1 MPCGPPVRSL
11 PPPGGAAAAGGSPR
25 LGGAIMCPP
34 GSGAGL
40 CGVGAAAAVGAGLGA
55 LPRCP
60 WVPVPRGRAFGAP
73 MELTAR
79 VWRAAGLS
87 PAHCGLWWR
96 GLRGCS
102 AKGGPEA
109 APGPVGGGGR
119 LHPSALPR
127 ACRASSTSSEGL
139 VPQSQPRPG
148 HRSKDRGAMLAAPAA
163 GELWNSREGGLWKVR
178 KRMDRKPLVIARTKG
193 SEILFGI
200 SPCSLALSQSRRDL
214 FRLFLKQSSG
224 SRQFLMSEFALQATA
239 RGVPVHYVNRKQL
252 DALCRGQVHQGVC
265 LEATPLRFKSLEEA
279 EKPDL
284 RDEESLNRQL
294 LWLVLEQIQ
303 DPMNL
308 GALLRSAY
316 FLGVDRVVTS
326 RRNSCPLTPT
336 VSKASSGAMEVLDV
350 YSTDDLQSFLKAKAA
365 EGWEVLGTV
374 SKPEDAENIPV
385 ISCSEFQWNKPVIIV
400 IGSEGDGLSLETQLL
415 CHRML
420 AIPPGRA
427 LHPGIE
433 SLNVSVAT
441 GILLHS
447 ICSQKLR
454 HGD

>member
-1 MPCGPPVRSL
+1 
-11 PPPGGAAAAGGSPR
+11 
-25 LGGAIMCPP
+25 
-34 GSGAGL
+34 
-40 CGVGAAAAVGAGLGA
+40 
-55 LPRCP
+55 
-60 WVPVPRGRAFGAP
+60 
-73 MELTAR
+73 MELRALR
-79 VWRAAGLS
+79 GSVWRAVGLS
-87 PAHCGLWWR
+87 PARCGRWWP
-96 GLRGCS
+96 GLRYRS
-102 AKGGPEA
+102 TRERQP
-109 APGPVGGGGR
+109 P
-119 LHPSALPR
+119 PSAP
-127 ACRASSTSSEGL
+127 
-139 VPQSQPRPG
+139 
-148 HRSKDRGAMLAAPAA
+148 PAA
-163 GELWNSREGGLWKVR
+163 GGDEQGPPRGGDGGSRLPPPALPAVSRRGARQGPPARRESWSSWEGDFSKAR
-178 KRMDRKPLVIARTKG
+178 KRPDGKPLSIERTKG

-200 SPCSLALSQSRRDL
+200 APCSLALSQSRRDL

-224 SRQFLMSEFALQATA
+224 SRLVMSEFVLQATA
-239 RGVPVHYVNRKQL
+239 RGVPVHHVKRREL

-279 EKPDL
+279 EKPDVGH
-284 RDEESLNRQL
+284 EERPSRQL
-294 LWLVLEQIQ
+294 VWLALEQIQ

-326 RRNSCPLTPT
+326 QRNSCPLTPT
-336 VSKASSGAMEVLDV
+336 VSKASSGAMEVFDV
-350 YSTDDLQSFLKAKAA
+350 YSTDDLRSFLKAKTA
-365 EGWEVLGTV
+365 EGWEVVGTV
-374 SKPEDAENIPV
+374 SNPEDAENIPV
-385 ISCSEFQWNKPVIIV
+385 ISCLEFRWNKPIIIV

>member
-1 MPCGPPVRSL
+1 MEQALRA
-11 PPPGGAAAAGGSPR
+11 GAR
-25 LGGAIMCPP
+25 
-34 GSGAGL
+34 
-40 CGVGAAAAVGAGLGA
+40 
-55 LPRCP
+55 
-60 WVPVPRGRAFGAP
+60 
-73 MELTAR
+73 
-79 VWRAAGLS
+79 RAAGLP
-87 PAHCGLWWR
+87 PARCGRWWR
-96 GLRGCS
+96 GLKHRS
-102 AKGGPEA
+102 APRAPPAAEGAGERPPRAGGDRQL
-109 APGPVGGGGR
+109 PGPALREAPQAGPDSRTPRGGLALQSR
-119 LHPSALPR
+119 PPSWQKGWERR
-127 ACRASSTSSEGL
+127 AG
-139 VPQSQPRPG
+139 Q
-148 HRSKDRGAMLAAPAA
+148 AAPA
-163 GELWNSREGGLWKVR
+163 GRESWSLREGDCSKARERLE
-178 KRMDRKPLVIARTKG
+178 RKPLCIERTKG

-200 SPCSLALSQSRRDL
+200 APCSLALSQSRRDV

-224 SRQFLMSEFALQATA
+224 SQRLVMSEFVLQATA
-239 RGVPVHYVNRKQL
+239 RGVPVHHVKRREL

-284 RDEESLNRQL
+284 TDEESPNRQL
-294 LWLVLEQIQ
+294 IWLVLEQIQ

-326 RRNSCPLTPT
+326 QKNSCPLTPT
-336 VSKASSGAMEVLDV
+336 VSKASSGAMEVFDV
-350 YSTDDLQSFLKAKAA
+350 YSTDDLRSFLKAKTA
-365 EGWEVLGTV
+365 EGWEVVGTV
-374 SKPEDAENIPV
+374 SRPEEVENVPV
-385 ISCSEFQWNKPVIIV
+385 ISCLEFQWNKPIIIV

-447 ICSQKLR
+447 ICSQRLN